1 MSAGPLFIHIGYP
14 KTATTWLQGCVF
26 PHLKGCSY
34 LHFQDSRYSW
44 FDSLLL
50 DHDFVFDAA
59 KIRARF
65 DDSIANADT
74 ESKMI
79 LSWESFAGNVFEG
92 GGNALALTRRL
103 HEVFPEASIIITVRN
118 QLDMIESI
126 YRQYIHEG
134 GTLGINSFLSLR
146 YPSPLRLEKEHFYYD
161 RLVGA
166 YQTLFGQ
173 ERVKVLV
180 YEQLAD
186 EKHSFLSELL
196 GFIGVDE
203 DVVSIEAR
211 CAARQNIG
219 MSLPSIYLAR
229 WLNRLV
235 YSHFNLSPLLP
246 RKLVSAR
253 HIRFALQRI
262 ADPLLLR
269 RLKSKKGLLTTP
281 QRAEL
286 SDYFRESNR
295 RLEEISGVALATYGY
310 PL

>member
-1 MSAGPLFIHIGYP
+1 MHSIFIHIGYP

-26 PHLKGCSY
+26 PHLNGCAY
-34 LHFQDSRYSW
+34 LPFQDSRYGW

-50 DHDFVFDAA
+50 DHDFVFNAA
-59 KIRARF
+59 KIRTRF
-65 DDSIANADT
+65 DASIASADT
-74 ESKMI
+74 TSKMI

-92 GGNALALTRRL
+92 GHNALPLARRL

-118 QLDMIESI
+118 QVNMIEST

-134 GTLGINSFLSLR
+134 GTLDINGFLSLR
-146 YPSPLRLEKEHFYYD
+146 YPSPLRLEKEHFFYD

-166 YQTLFGQ
+166 YQALFGK

-186 EKHSFLSELL
+186 DKHSFLSDLL

-203 DVVSIEAR
+203 DVAAIEAR
-211 CAARQNIG
+211 CAARENIG

-269 RLKSKKGLLTTP
+269 RLKGKKSLLTDF

-295 RLEEISGVALATYGY
+295 RLEEISGVSLASYAY